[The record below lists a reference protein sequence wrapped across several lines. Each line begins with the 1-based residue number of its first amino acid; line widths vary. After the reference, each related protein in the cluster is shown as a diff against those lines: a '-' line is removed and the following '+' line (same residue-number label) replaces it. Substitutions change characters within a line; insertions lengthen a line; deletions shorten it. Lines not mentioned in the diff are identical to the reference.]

1 MLRTLTCFVQ
11 CTSAVLAEL
20 GMEVLS
26 AIELM
31 RKYLEE
37 AIPIPKDSV
46 TPTGLVIQEIIKV
59 S

>member
-1 MLRTLTCFVQ
+1 
-11 CTSAVLAEL
+11 
-20 GMEVLS
+20 MEVLS

-31 RKYLEE
+31 RKYPEE
-37 AIPIPKDSV
+37 AIAIPKDSATV